1 LLVLNLMPMAVF
13 LGLATHN
20 VFMGS
25 TRVRGPDPRQVNM
38 LEYPL
43 HAAAATGDLM
53 MLKSLSQGKG
63 AAEDLY
69 SVDKKGFT
77 PLHWAARFDR
87 FEVVHWLCPLQPHD
101 VFAGTQSL
109 QYETAFD
116 LAARC
121 GAVRS
126 ALYLGSGQIIGAVD
140 TSDLPCD
147 KPGGYMDP
155 GVCERQEVSEAEYH
169 LRLQN
174 CLASLVEEMGLREEY
189 EAVKKVLEPD
199 SACSRWKIAL
209 AVMPRT
215 KQYGSRESQWRIT
228 DECAEEWA
236 APPHDHRPGF
246 TTPVG
251 NLTRT
256 YTLVLQAKQY
266 EAVDVV
272 EGLKVYF
279 YVNDQSVM
287 LEDASKYGL
296 TCTVEEATE
305 GRIKAK
311 GRATF
316 VIRVERK

>member
-1 LLVLNLMPMAVF
+1 MLWCVQVNMLWCV
-13 LGLATHN
+13 
-20 VFMGS
+20 
-25 TRVRGPDPRQVNM
+25 QVNM

-174 CLASLVEEMGLREEY
+174 CLKSVSWSHELH
-189 EAVKKVLEPD
+189 
-199 SACSRWKIAL
+199 SAATCAKGTCKPSCNRSWCCLAGRGRSL
-209 AVMPRT
+209 AV
-215 KQYGSRESQWRIT
+215 
-228 DECAEEWA
+228 AVA
-236 APPHDHRPGF
+236 A
-246 TTPVG
+246 
-251 NLTRT
+251 
-256 YTLVLQAKQY
+256 A
-266 EAVDVV
+266 
-272 EGLKVYF
+272 
-279 YVNDQSVM
+279 
-287 LEDASKYGL
+287 
-296 TCTVEEATE
+296 
-305 GRIKAK
+305 
-311 GRATF
+311 
-316 VIRVERK
+316 